1 MKKVR
6 ILEWTRHQVDNHQ
19 ENDLSPGGGIDDKLS
34 EMINDYLRSSHL
46 DINSLLNVTVST
58 AAVKTEV
65 LYTVTIFYQD

>member
-19 ENDLSPGGGIDDKLS
+19 ANDLSAEGGIDDKLS
-34 EMINDYLRSSHL
+34 EMINDYLRSSNL
-46 DINSLLNVTVST
+46 DNSSLLNVTVST

-65 LYTVTIFYQD
+65 LYTVTIFYQS